1 MDYMDIAVR
10 ERPLNLINHPL
21 SRCQAIIWTNAGI
34 LLIGLLRNVCIMLT
48 HWALG
53 DAAVIFKK
61 KYDFQTH
68 YTE

>member
-1 MDYMDIAVR
+1 MWLVYVT
-10 ERPLNLINHPL
+10 NLAIICSGNGLSP
-21 SRCQAIIWTNAGI
+21 SRCQAIVWTNAGI

-53 DAAVIFKK
+53 DAALILK